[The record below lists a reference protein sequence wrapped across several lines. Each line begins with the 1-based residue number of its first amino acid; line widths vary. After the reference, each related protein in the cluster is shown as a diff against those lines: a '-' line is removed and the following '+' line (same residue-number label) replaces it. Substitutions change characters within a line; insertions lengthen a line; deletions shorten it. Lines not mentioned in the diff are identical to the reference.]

1 MINIEIDAIENEKQS
16 VIMFY
21 KKQVESFRAI
31 KKEAEKVEWS
41 DSNYDRFVES
51 MNEIGTALSAL
62 LQTITNGIDVYV
74 ISEILPLAREY
85 LENER
90 KFPRI

>member
-21 KKQVESFRAI
+21 KKQVEAFRAI
-31 KKEAEKVEWS
+31 KKEAEKVEWA
-41 DSNYDRFVES
+41 DTNYDRFVES
-51 MNEIGTALSAL
+51 MNEIGSALSEL
-62 LQTITNGIDVYV
+62 LQTITNGNDVYV
-74 ISEILPLAREY
+74 ISELLPLAREY

-90 KFPRI
+90 KFPVI